1 MGASAVSKYE
11 VHSKLCIQFAT
22 AQSQII
28 TETTA
33 TATATGTTATF
44 TELSSTVARITG
56 QQ

>member
-1 MGASAVSKYE
+1 MGASAVTKYE

-33 TATATGTTATF
+33 TGTTATF